1 MRYIVGTHVLNGH
14 MRYFGM
20 GMQCIIITS
29 WKNWYPSPQAFILS
43 VAIQSYS
50 FSYFKVHK

>member
-1 MRYIVGTHVLNGH
+1 MRYIVGSHVLNGH

-20 GMQCIIITS
+20 GLQCVIITS
-29 WKNWYPSPQAFILS
+29 WKNWYPSRQAFILS